1 MNLKKI
7 ISALSPIVLIAGTVA
22 IIPIN
27 AAQAHTYVGTG
38 GTNTAVTQGNK
49 DRSLFVAVETATS
62 AVSHTSSVVAAGH
75 AAARSSTGLVFK
87 DASSGAAQIAT
98 VTVGSTLS
106 LYSQVSTSS
115 AFSADGGTFSVSAT
129 ASGMTMTADN
139 YISGASK
146 VFFSPTVNA
155 PTWLRATFATPVAVL
170 YTAPST
176 VGTYTVTFAV
186 ATVETGITAG
196 PTFAAPTQGTS
207 HTLTVSVIA
216 EATTTAHSAPGGS
229 NNIVTSSRANSAL
242 YVAVESSTTTA
253 AVVGG
258 PSSIETVHT
267 NARSKGLLSKDSS
280 NGSAQTATVLA
291 GAQLSLYA
299 HVSTASAFNASG
311 GSFSSGAPATIGE
324 SVYYNASNNYLGLGT
339 STTATGVA
347 AIWTAPTTTGTY
359 TVSLLTGFAT
369 NSNGSSVNPSS
380 ANELQPPTLS
390 AQITVSVVAASA
402 GGSFSGAYSACQ
414 TSAYLAA
421 LSSAALVNGVD
432 STYSMENGASW
443 AIAMK
448 LRDGYNANLSSGNI
462 VASATNGA
470 LLSWGT
476 AGTVTAT
483 PLAGTGSTVVAY
495 RTGELDALRI
505 SQPTAGAPLTTTV
518 TITYN
523 GATVCTKTVSIA
535 GKVASLE
542 VSNIQT
548 QDLSLGTHATDLDES
563 GRTAGQLFQVVA
575 KDSAGNRVA
584 TSGLG
589 TFSADSAS
597 LLAAGG
603 VVLAASVATSA
614 TAVSSSSKYSY
625 STGLYTC
632 GAAAGSAKMKLK
644 FTTTST
650 GEAVTSPEFT
660 LRCADNPYTY
670 TASWDKAS
678 YVQGDLATLTVKFLD
693 SKGNAANNVV
703 SYGYST
709 IVAPM
714 LTAVSATG
722 AASVSDN
729 AGVKTYTFTVG
740 TSTGMTAGT
749 YTSIIDFTG
758 LTAVAAVK
766 STPTYKLSTGGDT
779 TSNADIL
786 KSIVALIASINK
798 QIQAL
803 QKLILKR

>member
-1 MNLKKI
+1 MCHSETELEGRKI
-7 ISALSPIVLIAGTVA
+7 LEPEIRKFLVLTNERKIMSKSTIRKRIALTATTALFAGMLTVTSVPVASATHPNAGGTTFNAALGTVDA
-22 IIPIN
+22 SMG
-27 AAQAHTYVGTG
+27 V
-38 GTNTAVTQGNK
+38 
-49 DRSLFVAVETATS
+49 
-62 AVSHTSSVVAAGH
+62 SVVASNGT
-75 AAARSSTGLVFK
+75 AAAMPTDVGGTSATQKGLLAK
-87 DASSGAAQIAT
+87 DTSSGTAQTAT
-98 VTVGSTLS
+98 ILAGGQVAFYAKVT
-106 LYSQVSTSS
+106 TSS
-115 AFSADGGTFSVSAT
+115 AF
-129 ASGMTMTADN
+129 
-139 YISGASK
+139 
-146 VFFSPTVNA
+146 
-155 PTWLRATFATPVAVL
+155 
-170 YTAPST
+170 
-176 VGTYTVTFAV
+176 
-186 ATVETGITAG
+186 
-196 PTFAAPTQGTS
+196 
-207 HTLTVSVIA
+207 
-216 EATTTAHSAPGGS
+216 
-229 NNIVTSSRANSAL
+229 
-242 YVAVESSTTTA
+242 
-253 AVVGG
+253 
-258 PSSIETVHT
+258 
-267 NARSKGLLSKDSS
+267 
-280 NGSAQTATVLA
+280 TAT
-291 GAQLSLYA
+291 
-299 HVSTASAFNASG
+299 G
-311 GSFSSGAPATIGE
+311 GSFSSAGNYSNTAYAS
-324 SVYYNASNNYLGLGT
+324 SVYNSNNTQVVIPFTALQANAT
-339 STTATGVA
+339 TTAVGTL
-347 AIWTAPTTTGTY
+347 WTAPTTVGTY
-359 TVSLLTGFAT
+359 TVSLLTGNYT
-369 NSNGSSVNPSS
+369 NSSGNKAMPDIDN
-380 ANELQPPTLS
+380 LPPTLS
-390 AQITVSVVAASA
+390 GQITVSVVAASA
-402 GGSFSGAYSACQ
+402 GGSFSAAYSACQ
-414 TSAYLAA
+414 TSVYLAA

-563 GRTAGQLFQVVA
+563 GRTTGQLFQVVA

-766 STPTYKLSTGGDT
+766 STPTYKLTAAT
-779 TSNADIL
+779 TDVEFSEIL
-786 KSIVALIASINK
+786 KSVVALIASINK

>member
-1 MNLKKI
+1 MCHSETELEGRKI
-7 ISALSPIVLIAGTVA
+7 LEPEIRKFLVLTNERKIMSKSTIRKRIALTATTALFAGMLTVTSVPVASATHPNAGGTTFNAALGTVDA
-22 IIPIN
+22 SMG
-27 AAQAHTYVGTG
+27 V
-38 GTNTAVTQGNK
+38 
-49 DRSLFVAVETATS
+49 
-62 AVSHTSSVVAAGH
+62 SVVASNGT
-75 AAARSSTGLVFK
+75 AAAMPTDVGGTSATQKGLLAK
-87 DASSGAAQIAT
+87 DTSSGTAQTAT
-98 VTVGSTLS
+98 ILAGGQVAFYAKVT
-106 LYSQVSTSS
+106 TSS
-115 AFSADGGTFSVSAT
+115 AF
-129 ASGMTMTADN
+129 
-139 YISGASK
+139 
-146 VFFSPTVNA
+146 
-155 PTWLRATFATPVAVL
+155 
-170 YTAPST
+170 
-176 VGTYTVTFAV
+176 
-186 ATVETGITAG
+186 
-196 PTFAAPTQGTS
+196 
-207 HTLTVSVIA
+207 
-216 EATTTAHSAPGGS
+216 
-229 NNIVTSSRANSAL
+229 
-242 YVAVESSTTTA
+242 
-253 AVVGG
+253 
-258 PSSIETVHT
+258 
-267 NARSKGLLSKDSS
+267 
-280 NGSAQTATVLA
+280 TAT
-291 GAQLSLYA
+291 
-299 HVSTASAFNASG
+299 G
-311 GSFSSGAPATIGE
+311 GSFSSAGNYSNTAYAS
-324 SVYYNASNNYLGLGT
+324 SVYNSSNTAVVIPFTALQTNAT
-339 STTATGVA
+339 TTAVGTL
-347 AIWTAPTTTGTY
+347 WTAPTTVGTY
-359 TVSLLTGFAT
+359 TVSLLTGNYT
-369 NSNGSSVNPSS
+369 NSSGNTAMPDIDN
-380 ANELQPPTLS
+380 LPPPLS
-390 AQITVSVVAASA
+390 GQITVSVVAASA
-402 GGSFSGAYSACQ
+402 GGSFSAAYSACQ
-414 TSAYLAA
+414 TSVYLAA

-563 GRTAGQLFQVVA
+563 GRATGQLFQVVA

-603 VVLAASVATSA
+603 VVLAASVAQSA

-766 STPTYKLSTGGDT
+766 STPTYKLTAAT
-779 TSNADIL
+779 TDVEFSEIL
-786 KSIVALIASINK
+786 KSVVALIASINK

>member
-1 MNLKKI
+1 MSKSTIRKRIALTATTALFAGMLTVTSVPVA
-7 ISALSPIVLIAGTVA
+7 SATHPNAGGTTFNAALGTVDA
-22 IIPIN
+22 SMG
-27 AAQAHTYVGTG
+27 V
-38 GTNTAVTQGNK
+38 
-49 DRSLFVAVETATS
+49 
-62 AVSHTSSVVAAGH
+62 SVVASNGT
-75 AAARSSTGLVFK
+75 AAAMPTDVGGTSATQKGLLAK
-87 DASSGAAQIAT
+87 DTSSGTAQTAT
-98 VTVGSTLS
+98 ILAGGQVAFYAKVT
-106 LYSQVSTSS
+106 TSS
-115 AFSADGGTFSVSAT
+115 AF
-129 ASGMTMTADN
+129 
-139 YISGASK
+139 
-146 VFFSPTVNA
+146 
-155 PTWLRATFATPVAVL
+155 
-170 YTAPST
+170 
-176 VGTYTVTFAV
+176 
-186 ATVETGITAG
+186 
-196 PTFAAPTQGTS
+196 
-207 HTLTVSVIA
+207 
-216 EATTTAHSAPGGS
+216 
-229 NNIVTSSRANSAL
+229 
-242 YVAVESSTTTA
+242 
-253 AVVGG
+253 
-258 PSSIETVHT
+258 
-267 NARSKGLLSKDSS
+267 
-280 NGSAQTATVLA
+280 TAT
-291 GAQLSLYA
+291 
-299 HVSTASAFNASG
+299 G
-311 GSFSSGAPATIGE
+311 GSFSSAGNYSNTAYAS
-324 SVYYNASNNYLGLGT
+324 SVYNSSNTAVVIPFTALQTNAT
-339 STTATGVA
+339 TTAVGTL
-347 AIWTAPTTTGTY
+347 WTAPTTVGTY
-359 TVSLLTGFAT
+359 TVSLLTGNYT
-369 NSNGSSVNPSS
+369 NSSGNKAMPDIDN
-380 ANELQPPTLS
+380 LPPTLS
-390 AQITVSVVAASA
+390 GQITVSVVAASA
-402 GGSFSGAYSACQ
+402 GGSFSAAYSACQ
-414 TSAYLAA
+414 TSVYLAA

-563 GRTAGQLFQVVA
+563 GRTTGQLFQVVA

-766 STPTYKLSTGGDT
+766 STPTYKLSTGGDS

>member
-1 MNLKKI
+1 M
-7 ISALSPIVLIAGTVA
+7 SPIVLIAGTVA

-49 DRSLFVAVETATS
+49 DRSLFVAVQTATS
-62 AVSHTSSVVAAGH
+62 AVSHASSVVAAGH
-75 AAARSSTGLVFK
+75 TDARSSTGLVFK

-146 VFFSPTVNA
+146 VFFSPTVSAANWA
-155 PTWLRATFATPVAVL
+155 RATFATPVAVL
-170 YTAPST
+170 YTAPTT

-186 ATVETGITAG
+186 ATVETGVTAG
-196 PTFAAPTQGTS
+196 PTLAAPTLGTS
-207 HTLTVSVIA
+207 HTLTLSVIA
-216 EATTTAHSAPGGS
+216 DATTTAHSAPGGS

-258 PSSIETVHT
+258 PSSIQTVHT

-311 GSFSSGAPATIGE
+311 GSFSSGVPAKIGE

-369 NSNGSSVNPSS
+369 DSSGSSVNPSS
-380 ANELQPPTLS
+380 TNELQPPTLS

-402 GGSFSGAYSACQ
+402 GGSFSAAYSACQ

-432 STYSMENGASW
+432 STYSMANGASW

-448 LRDGYNANLSSGNI
+448 LRDGYNANLSAGNI

-766 STPTYKLSTGGDT
+766 STPTYKLTAAT
-779 TSNADIL
+779 TDVEFSEIL
-786 KSIVALIASINK
+786 KSVVALIASINK

>member
-1 MNLKKI
+1 MCHSETELEGRKI
-7 ISALSPIVLIAGTVA
+7 LEPEIRKFLVLTNERKIMSKSTIRKRIALTATTALFAGMLTVTSVPVASATHPNAGGSTA
-22 IIPIN
+22 N
-27 AAQAHTYVGTG
+27 AALGLVDGSMMT
-38 GTNTAVTQGNK
+38 
-49 DRSLFVAVETATS
+49 
-62 AVSHTSSVVAAGH
+62 SVVA
-75 AAARSSTGLVFK
+75 STGTTGAVPSDSAGA
-87 DASSGAAQIAT
+87 DA
-98 VTVGSTLS
+98 
-106 LYSQVSTSS
+106 
-115 AFSADGGTFSVSAT
+115 
-129 ASGMTMTADN
+129 
-139 YISGASK
+139 
-146 VFFSPTVNA
+146 
-155 PTWLRATFATPVAVL
+155 
-170 YTAPST
+170 
-176 VGTYTVTFAV
+176 
-186 ATVETGITAG
+186 
-196 PTFAAPTQGTS
+196 TQ
-207 HTLTVSVIA
+207 
-216 EATTTAHSAPGGS
+216 
-229 NNIVTSSRANSAL
+229 
-242 YVAVESSTTTA
+242 
-253 AVVGG
+253 
-258 PSSIETVHT
+258 
-267 NARSKGLLSKDSS
+267 KGLLAKDTSS
-280 NGSAQTATVLA
+280 GTAQTATILA
-291 GAQLSLYA
+291 GGQVSFYA
-299 HVSTASAFNASG
+299 KVSTYPAFTATG
-311 GSFSSGAPATIGE
+311 GSFGSGIIMLDNQETAAFSSDNKTVVIQRPDTAAGHVFAAATY
-324 SVYYNASNNYLGLGT
+324 V
-339 STTATGVA
+339 ATL
-347 AIWTAPTTTGTY
+347 WTAPTTVGTY
-359 TVSLLTGFAT
+359 TVSLLTGGYT
-369 NSNGSSVNPSS
+369 NSQGR
-380 ANELQPPTLS
+380 ANVRPDIDNLPPTLS

>member
-1 MNLKKI
+1 MSKSTIRKRIALTATTALFAGMLTVTSVPVA
-7 ISALSPIVLIAGTVA
+7 SATHPNAGGTTFDAALGTVDA
-22 IIPIN
+22 SMG
-27 AAQAHTYVGTG
+27 V
-38 GTNTAVTQGNK
+38 
-49 DRSLFVAVETATS
+49 
-62 AVSHTSSVVAAGH
+62 SVVASNGT
-75 AAARSSTGLVFK
+75 AAAMPTDVGGTSATQKGLLAK
-87 DASSGAAQIAT
+87 DTSSGTAQTAT
-98 VTVGSTLS
+98 ILAGGQVAFYAKVT
-106 LYSQVSTSS
+106 TSS
-115 AFSADGGTFSVSAT
+115 AF
-129 ASGMTMTADN
+129 
-139 YISGASK
+139 
-146 VFFSPTVNA
+146 
-155 PTWLRATFATPVAVL
+155 
-170 YTAPST
+170 
-176 VGTYTVTFAV
+176 
-186 ATVETGITAG
+186 
-196 PTFAAPTQGTS
+196 
-207 HTLTVSVIA
+207 
-216 EATTTAHSAPGGS
+216 
-229 NNIVTSSRANSAL
+229 
-242 YVAVESSTTTA
+242 
-253 AVVGG
+253 
-258 PSSIETVHT
+258 
-267 NARSKGLLSKDSS
+267 
-280 NGSAQTATVLA
+280 TAT
-291 GAQLSLYA
+291 
-299 HVSTASAFNASG
+299 G
-311 GSFSSGAPATIGE
+311 GSFSSAGNYTNTAYAS
-324 SVYYNASNNYLGLGT
+324 SVYNSNNTQVVIPFTALRSGLT
-339 STTATGVA
+339 STAVGTL
-347 AIWTAPTTTGTY
+347 WTAPTTVGTY
-359 TVSLLTGFAT
+359 TVSLLTGNYT
-369 NSNGSSVNPSS
+369 NSSGNKAMPDIDN
-380 ANELQPPTLS
+380 LPPTLS
-390 AQITVSVVAASA
+390 GQITVSVVAASA
-402 GGSFSGAYSACQ
+402 GGSFSAAYSACQ
-414 TSAYLAA
+414 TSVYLAA

-548 QDLSLGTHATDLDES
+548 QDLSLGTHTTDLDES
-563 GRTAGQLFQVVA
+563 GRVTGQLFQVVA

-603 VVLAASVATSA
+603 VVLAASVAVSA

-650 GEAVTSPEFT
+650 GEAITSPEFT

-678 YVQGDLATLTVKFLD
+678 YVQGDIATLTVKFLD

-709 IVAPM
+709 LVTPM

-766 STPTYKLSTGGDT
+766 ATPTYKLSTGGDT

>member
-1 MNLKKI
+1 MI
-7 ISALSPIVLIAGTVA
+7 RISLPNNIRFLFLTALHVCAIAKQMSKSTIRKRIALTATTALFAGMLTVTSVPVASATHPNAGGTTFNAALGTVDA
-22 IIPIN
+22 SMG
-27 AAQAHTYVGTG
+27 V
-38 GTNTAVTQGNK
+38 
-49 DRSLFVAVETATS
+49 
-62 AVSHTSSVVAAGH
+62 SVVASNGTT
-75 AAARSSTGLVFK
+75 AAMPTDVGGTSATQKGLLAK
-87 DASSGAAQIAT
+87 DTSSGTAQTAT
-98 VTVGSTLS
+98 IQAGGQVAFYAKVT
-106 LYSQVSTSS
+106 TSS
-115 AFSADGGTFSVSAT
+115 AF
-129 ASGMTMTADN
+129 
-139 YISGASK
+139 
-146 VFFSPTVNA
+146 
-155 PTWLRATFATPVAVL
+155 
-170 YTAPST
+170 
-176 VGTYTVTFAV
+176 
-186 ATVETGITAG
+186 
-196 PTFAAPTQGTS
+196 
-207 HTLTVSVIA
+207 
-216 EATTTAHSAPGGS
+216 
-229 NNIVTSSRANSAL
+229 
-242 YVAVESSTTTA
+242 
-253 AVVGG
+253 
-258 PSSIETVHT
+258 
-267 NARSKGLLSKDSS
+267 
-280 NGSAQTATVLA
+280 TAT
-291 GAQLSLYA
+291 
-299 HVSTASAFNASG
+299 G
-311 GSFSSGAPATIGE
+311 GSFSSAGNYSNTAYAS
-324 SVYYNASNNYLGLGT
+324 SVYNSSNTQVVIPFTALQANAT
-339 STTATGVA
+339 TTAVGTL
-347 AIWTAPTTTGTY
+347 WTAPTTVGTY
-359 TVSLLTGFAT
+359 TVSLLTGNYT
-369 NSNGSSVNPSS
+369 NSSGNKTIPDIDN
-380 ANELQPPTLS
+380 LPPTLS
-390 AQITVSVVAASA
+390 GQITVSVVAASA

-414 TSAYLAA
+414 TSHYLAA

-432 STYSMENGASW
+432 STYSMANGASW

-548 QDLSLGTHATDLDES
+548 QDLSLGTHSTDLDES
-563 GRTAGQLFQVVA
+563 GRTGGQLFQVVA

-603 VVLAASVATSA
+603 VVLAASVPDASSA
-614 TAVSSSSKYSY
+614 TLVSSSSKYSY

-766 STPTYKLSTGGDT
+766 STPTYKLSTGGDS

>member
-1 MNLKKI
+1 M
-7 ISALSPIVLIAGTVA
+7 SPIVLIAGTVA

-49 DRSLFVAVETATS
+49 DRSLFVAVKTATS
-62 AVSHTSSVVAAGH
+62 AVSHASSVVAEGH
-75 AAARSSTGLVFK
+75 VDARSSTGLVFK

-146 VFFSPTVNA
+146 VFFSPTVSAANWA
-155 PTWLRATFATPVAVL
+155 RATFATPVAVL

-186 ATVETGITAG
+186 ATVETGMTAG
-196 PTFAAPTQGTS
+196 PTLAAPTQGTS

-258 PSSIETVHT
+258 PSSIQTVHT

-311 GSFSSGAPATIGE
+311 GSFSSGAPAKIGE

-369 NSNGSSVNPSS
+369 DSSGSSVNPSS
-380 ANELQPPTLS
+380 TNELQPPTLS
-390 AQITVSVVAASA
+390 GQITVSVVAASA
-402 GGSFSGAYSACQ
+402 GGSFSAAYSACQ
-414 TSAYLAA
+414 KSVYLAA
-421 LSSAALVNGVD
+421 LSTAASVNGVD

-448 LRDGYNANLSSGNI
+448 LRDGYNANLSAGNI

-548 QDLSLGTHATDLDES
+548 QDLSLGTHGTDLDES
-563 GRTAGQLFQVVA
+563 GRTNGQLFQVVA

-766 STPTYKLSTGGDT
+766 STPTYKLSAAT
-779 TSNADIL
+779 TDVEFSEIL
-786 KSIVALIASINK
+786 KSVVALIASINK

>member
-1 MNLKKI
+1 MSKATIRKRIALTATTALFAGMLTVTSVPVA
-7 ISALSPIVLIAGTVA
+7 SATHPNAGGTTFDAALGTVDA
-22 IIPIN
+22 SMG
-27 AAQAHTYVGTG
+27 V
-38 GTNTAVTQGNK
+38 
-49 DRSLFVAVETATS
+49 
-62 AVSHTSSVVAAGH
+62 SVVASNGT
-75 AAARSSTGLVFK
+75 AAAMPTTVGGTSATQKGLLAK
-87 DASSGAAQIAT
+87 DTSSGTAQTAT
-98 VTVGSTLS
+98 ILAGGQVAFYAKVT
-106 LYSQVSTSS
+106 TSS
-115 AFSADGGTFSVSAT
+115 AF
-129 ASGMTMTADN
+129 
-139 YISGASK
+139 
-146 VFFSPTVNA
+146 
-155 PTWLRATFATPVAVL
+155 
-170 YTAPST
+170 
-176 VGTYTVTFAV
+176 
-186 ATVETGITAG
+186 
-196 PTFAAPTQGTS
+196 
-207 HTLTVSVIA
+207 
-216 EATTTAHSAPGGS
+216 
-229 NNIVTSSRANSAL
+229 
-242 YVAVESSTTTA
+242 
-253 AVVGG
+253 
-258 PSSIETVHT
+258 
-267 NARSKGLLSKDSS
+267 
-280 NGSAQTATVLA
+280 TAT
-291 GAQLSLYA
+291 
-299 HVSTASAFNASG
+299 G
-311 GSFSSGAPATIGE
+311 GSFSSAGNYTNTAYALSVYNSSNTQVVIPFTALQANATTTAVGTLWTAPAT
-324 SVYYNASNNYLGLGT
+324 V
-339 STTATGVA
+339 
-347 AIWTAPTTTGTY
+347 GTY
-359 TVSLLTGFAT
+359 TVSLLTGNYT
-369 NSNGSSVNPSS
+369 NSSGNKAMPDIDN
-380 ANELQPPTLS
+380 LPPTLS
-390 AQITVSVVAASA
+390 GQITVSVVAASA
-402 GGSFSGAYSACQ
+402 GGSVSAAYSACQ
-414 TSAYLAA
+414 TSMNLGA
-421 LSSAALVNGVD
+421 LSAAAVVGID

-448 LRDGYNANLSSGNI
+448 LRDAYNANLSSGNI

-476 AGTVTAT
+476 AGAVTAT

-548 QDLSLGTHATDLDES
+548 QDLSLGTHTTDLDES
-563 GRTAGQLFQVVA
+563 GRITGQLFQVVA

-584 TSGLG
+584 TSDLG

-603 VVLAASVATSA
+603 VVQAASVAVSA

-650 GEAVTSPEFT
+650 GEAITSPEFT

-678 YVQGDLATLTVKFLD
+678 YVQGDIATLTVKFLD

-709 IVAPM
+709 LVTPM

-766 STPTYKLSTGGDT
+766 ATPTYKLSTGGDT

>member
-1 MNLKKI
+1 MCHSETELEGRKI
-7 ISALSPIVLIAGTVA
+7 LEPEIRKFLVLTNERKIMSKSTIRKRIALTATTALFAGMLTVTSVPVASATHPNAGGTTFNAALGTVDA
-22 IIPIN
+22 SMG
-27 AAQAHTYVGTG
+27 V
-38 GTNTAVTQGNK
+38 
-49 DRSLFVAVETATS
+49 
-62 AVSHTSSVVAAGH
+62 SVVASNGT
-75 AAARSSTGLVFK
+75 AAAMPTDVGGTSATQKGLLAK
-87 DASSGAAQIAT
+87 DTSSGTAQTAT
-98 VTVGSTLS
+98 ILAGGQVAFYAKVT
-106 LYSQVSTSS
+106 TSS
-115 AFSADGGTFSVSAT
+115 AF
-129 ASGMTMTADN
+129 
-139 YISGASK
+139 
-146 VFFSPTVNA
+146 
-155 PTWLRATFATPVAVL
+155 
-170 YTAPST
+170 
-176 VGTYTVTFAV
+176 
-186 ATVETGITAG
+186 
-196 PTFAAPTQGTS
+196 
-207 HTLTVSVIA
+207 
-216 EATTTAHSAPGGS
+216 
-229 NNIVTSSRANSAL
+229 
-242 YVAVESSTTTA
+242 
-253 AVVGG
+253 
-258 PSSIETVHT
+258 
-267 NARSKGLLSKDSS
+267 
-280 NGSAQTATVLA
+280 TAT
-291 GAQLSLYA
+291 
-299 HVSTASAFNASG
+299 G
-311 GSFSSGAPATIGE
+311 GSFSSAGNYSNTAYAS
-324 SVYYNASNNYLGLGT
+324 SVYNSNNTQVVIPFTALQANAT
-339 STTATGVA
+339 TTAVGTL
-347 AIWTAPTTTGTY
+347 WTAPTTVGTY
-359 TVSLLTGFAT
+359 TVSLLTGNYT
-369 NSNGSSVNPSS
+369 NSSGNKAMPDIDN
-380 ANELQPPTLS
+380 LPPTLS
-390 AQITVSVVAASA
+390 GQITVSVVAASA
-402 GGSFSGAYSACQ
+402 GGSFSAAYSACQ
-414 TSAYLAA
+414 TSVYLAA

-563 GRTAGQLFQVVA
+563 GRTTGQLFQVVA

-766 STPTYKLSTGGDT
+766 STPTYKLSTGGDS

>member
-1 MNLKKI
+1 MSKATIRKRIALTATTALFAGMLTVTSVPVA
-7 ISALSPIVLIAGTVA
+7 SATHPNAGGTTFDAALGTVDA
-22 IIPIN
+22 SMG
-27 AAQAHTYVGTG
+27 V
-38 GTNTAVTQGNK
+38 
-49 DRSLFVAVETATS
+49 
-62 AVSHTSSVVAAGH
+62 SVVASNGT
-75 AAARSSTGLVFK
+75 AAAMPTTVGGTSATQKGLLAQ
-87 DASSGAAQIAT
+87 DTSSGTAQTAT
-98 VTVGSTLS
+98 ILAGGQVAFYAKVT
-106 LYSQVSTSS
+106 TSS
-115 AFSADGGTFSVSAT
+115 AF
-129 ASGMTMTADN
+129 
-139 YISGASK
+139 
-146 VFFSPTVNA
+146 
-155 PTWLRATFATPVAVL
+155 
-170 YTAPST
+170 
-176 VGTYTVTFAV
+176 
-186 ATVETGITAG
+186 
-196 PTFAAPTQGTS
+196 
-207 HTLTVSVIA
+207 
-216 EATTTAHSAPGGS
+216 
-229 NNIVTSSRANSAL
+229 
-242 YVAVESSTTTA
+242 
-253 AVVGG
+253 
-258 PSSIETVHT
+258 
-267 NARSKGLLSKDSS
+267 
-280 NGSAQTATVLA
+280 TAT
-291 GAQLSLYA
+291 
-299 HVSTASAFNASG
+299 G
-311 GSFSSGAPATIGE
+311 GSFSSAGNYTNTAYAS
-324 SVYYNASNNYLGLGT
+324 SVYNSNNTQVVIPFTALHANAT
-339 STTATGVA
+339 TTAVGTL
-347 AIWTAPTTTGTY
+347 WTAPTTVGTY
-359 TVSLLTGFAT
+359 TVSLLTGNYT
-369 NSNGSSVNPSS
+369 NSSGNKAMPDIDN
-380 ANELQPPTLS
+380 LPPTLS
-390 AQITVSVVAASA
+390 GQITVSVVAATA
-402 GGSFSGAYSACQ
+402 GGSFSAAYSACQ
-414 TSAYLAA
+414 TSRNLAG
-421 LSSAALVNGVD
+421 LSSAALVNGID
-432 STYSMENGASW
+432 STDSVANGGDW
-443 AIAMK
+443 AIALK
-448 LRDGYNANLSSGNI
+448 LRDGYNAVLSSGNI

-470 LLSWGT
+470 LLSWGST

-495 RTGELDALRI
+495 RAGSLDALRI

-548 QDLSLGTHATDLDES
+548 QDLSASTHTTDLDES
-563 GRTAGQLFQVVA
+563 GRITGQLFQVVA

-603 VVLAASVATSA
+603 VVLAASVAVSA

-632 GAAAGSAKMKLK
+632 GAAAGSAKMKIK

-650 GEAVTSPEFT
+650 GEAITSPEFT

-678 YVQGDLATLTVKFLD
+678 YVQGDIATLTVKFLD

-766 STPTYKLSTGGDT
+766 ATPTYKLSTAT
-779 TSNADIL
+779 TDVEFSEIL
-786 KSIVALIASINK
+786 KSVVALIASINK

-803 QKLILKR
+803 QKLILNRR

>member
-1 MNLKKI
+1 VVI
-7 ISALSPIVLIAGTVA
+7 PFTAL
-22 IIPIN
+22 
-27 AAQAHTYVGTG
+27 QA
-38 GTNTAVTQGNK
+38 N
-49 DRSLFVAVETATS
+49 
-62 AVSHTSSVVAAGH
+62 
-75 AAARSSTGLVFK
+75 
-87 DASSGAAQIAT
+87 
-98 VTVGSTLS
+98 
-106 LYSQVSTSS
+106 
-115 AFSADGGTFSVSAT
+115 
-129 ASGMTMTADN
+129 
-139 YISGASK
+139 
-146 VFFSPTVNA
+146 
-155 PTWLRATFATPVAVL
+155 
-170 YTAPST
+170 
-176 VGTYTVTFAV
+176 
-186 ATVETGITAG
+186 
-196 PTFAAPTQGTS
+196 
-207 HTLTVSVIA
+207 
-216 EATTTAHSAPGGS
+216 ATTTA
-229 NNIVTSSRANSAL
+229 
-242 YVAVESSTTTA
+242 
-253 AVVGG
+253 VG
-258 PSSIETVHT
+258 T
-267 NARSKGLLSKDSS
+267 L
-280 NGSAQTATVLA
+280 
-291 GAQLSLYA
+291 
-299 HVSTASAFNASG
+299 
-311 GSFSSGAPATIGE
+311 
-324 SVYYNASNNYLGLGT
+324 
-339 STTATGVA
+339 
-347 AIWTAPTTTGTY
+347 WTAPTTVGTY
-359 TVSLLTGFAT
+359 TVSLLTGNYT
-369 NSNGSSVNPSS
+369 NSSGNKAMPDIDN
-380 ANELQPPTLS
+380 LPPTLS
-390 AQITVSVVAASA
+390 GQITVSVVAASA
-402 GGSFSGAYSACQ
+402 GGSFSAAYSACQ
-414 TSAYLAA
+414 TSVNLAG
-421 LSSAALVNGVD
+421 LSSAALVNGID

-443 AIAMK
+443 AIALK

-548 QDLSLGTHATDLDES
+548 QDLSLGTHTTDLDES
-563 GRTAGQLFQVVA
+563 GRITGQLFQVVA

-603 VVLAASVATSA
+603 VVQAASVAVSA

-650 GEAVTSPEFT
+650 GEAITSPEFT

-678 YVQGDLATLTVKFLD
+678 YVQGDIATLTVKFLD

-766 STPTYKLSTGGDT
+766 ATPTYKLSTGGDT

>member
-1 MNLKKI
+1 MSKSTIRKRIALTATTALFAGMLTVTSVPVA
-7 ISALSPIVLIAGTVA
+7 SATHPNAGGTTFDAALGTVDA
-22 IIPIN
+22 SMG
-27 AAQAHTYVGTG
+27 V
-38 GTNTAVTQGNK
+38 
-49 DRSLFVAVETATS
+49 
-62 AVSHTSSVVAAGH
+62 SVVASNGT
-75 AAARSSTGLVFK
+75 AAAMPTDVGGTSATQKGLLAK
-87 DASSGAAQIAT
+87 DTSSGTAQTAT
-98 VTVGSTLS
+98 ILAGGQVAFYAKVT
-106 LYSQVSTSS
+106 TSS
-115 AFSADGGTFSVSAT
+115 AF
-129 ASGMTMTADN
+129 
-139 YISGASK
+139 
-146 VFFSPTVNA
+146 
-155 PTWLRATFATPVAVL
+155 
-170 YTAPST
+170 
-176 VGTYTVTFAV
+176 
-186 ATVETGITAG
+186 
-196 PTFAAPTQGTS
+196 
-207 HTLTVSVIA
+207 
-216 EATTTAHSAPGGS
+216 
-229 NNIVTSSRANSAL
+229 
-242 YVAVESSTTTA
+242 
-253 AVVGG
+253 
-258 PSSIETVHT
+258 
-267 NARSKGLLSKDSS
+267 
-280 NGSAQTATVLA
+280 TAT
-291 GAQLSLYA
+291 
-299 HVSTASAFNASG
+299 G
-311 GSFSSGAPATIGE
+311 GSFSSAGNYTNTAYAS
-324 SVYYNASNNYLGLGT
+324 SVYNSNNTQVVIPFTALRSGLT
-339 STTATGVA
+339 STAVGTL
-347 AIWTAPTTTGTY
+347 WTAPTTVGTY
-359 TVSLLTGFAT
+359 TVSLLTGNYT
-369 NSNGSSVNPSS
+369 NSSGNKAMPDIDN
-380 ANELQPPTLS
+380 LPPTLS
-390 AQITVSVVAASA
+390 GQITVSVVAASA
-402 GGSFSGAYSACQ
+402 GGSFSAAYSACQ
-414 TSAYLAA
+414 TSVYLAA

-548 QDLSLGTHATDLDES
+548 QDLSLGTHTTDLDES
-563 GRTAGQLFQVVA
+563 GRVTGQLFQVVA

-603 VVLAASVATSA
+603 VVLAASVAVSA

-650 GEAVTSPEFT
+650 GEAITSPEFT

-678 YVQGDLATLTVKFLD
+678 YVQGDIATLTVKFLD

-709 IVAPM
+709 LVTPM

-740 TSTGMTAGT
+740 TSTGMTEGT

-766 STPTYKLSTGGDT
+766 ATPTYKLSTAT
-779 TSNADIL
+779 TDVAFSEIL
-786 KSIVALIASINK
+786 KSVVALIASINK

-803 QKLILKR
+803 QKLILKRR